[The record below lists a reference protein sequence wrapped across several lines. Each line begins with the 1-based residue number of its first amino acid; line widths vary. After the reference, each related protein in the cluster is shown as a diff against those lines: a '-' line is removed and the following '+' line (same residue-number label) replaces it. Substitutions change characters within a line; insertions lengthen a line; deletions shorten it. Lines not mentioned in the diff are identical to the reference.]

1 MRILLSNDDGIHA
14 PGIQTLAKALREFAE
29 VQVVAP
35 DRNRSGASNS
45 LTLESSLRTFTF
57 ENGDIAVQMGTPTD
71 CVYLGVN
78 ALMRPRPD
86 IVVSGINAGPNL
98 GDDVIYSG
106 TVAAAMEGRHLGF
119 PALAVS
125 LNGYQHYDTAA
136 AVTCTILRAL
146 SREPLRTGRI
156 LNINVPD
163 LPLDQIKGIR
173 VTRCGNR
180 HPADQVIPQQ
190 DPRGNTLYWIGPPGD
205 KRDAG
210 PGTDFAAVD
219 EGVDALSYLAHA
231 RNHGFQ
237 FQLGSV
243 VDINREGKTITLGEL
258 RNEKGELL
266 VAERKLPYDTLV
278 MALGSTSNDFNTP
291 GVKENCIFLDNPH
304 QARRFHQEMLNL
316 FLKYSANLG
325 ANGKVNIAIVGGGAT
340 GVELSA
346 ELHNAVKQLHSY
358 GYKGLTN
365 EALNV
370 TLVEAGERILPALP
384 PRISGAAHNELTK
397 LGVRVLTQTMVTS
410 ADAGGLH
417 TKDGEYIEA
426 DLMVW
431 AAGIKAPDFMKEIG
445 GLETNRINQLVV
457 EPTLQTT
464 RDADIF
470 AIGDCASC
478 ARPEGGFVPPR
489 AQAAHQMATCAL
501 NNILAQM
508 KGKPLK
514 AYTYKDH
521 GSLVSLSNYSTVGSL
536 MGNLMRGS
544 MMVEGRIARFVYIS
558 LYRMHQIA
566 LHGYFKTGL
575 MMLVGRINRIIRP
588 RLKLH

>member
-1 MRILLSNDDGIHA
+1 MTTPLKKIVIVGGGAGGLEMATQLGHKLGRKKKAKI
-14 PGIQTLAKALREFAE
+14 TL
-29 VQVVAP
+29 V
-35 DRNRSGASNS
+35 DRNHSHLWKPLLHEVATGS
-45 LTLESSLRTFTF
+45 L
-57 ENGDIAVQMGTPTD
+57 
-71 CVYLGVN
+71 
-78 ALMRPRPD
+78 
-86 IVVSGINAGPNL
+86 
-98 GDDVIYSG
+98 
-106 TVAAAMEGRHLGF
+106 
-119 PALAVS
+119 
-125 LNGYQHYDTAA
+125 
-136 AVTCTILRAL
+136 
-146 SREPLRTGRI
+146 
-156 LNINVPD
+156 
-163 LPLDQIKGIR
+163 
-173 VTRCGNR
+173 
-180 HPADQVIPQQ
+180 
-190 DPRGNTLYWIGPPGD
+190 
-205 KRDAG
+205 
-210 PGTDFAAVD
+210 D

-243 VDINREGKTITLGEL
+243 IDIDREAKTITIAEL
-258 RNEKGELL
+258 RDEKGELL
-266 VAERKLPYDTLV
+266 VPERKIAYDTLV

-384 PRISGAAHNELTK
+384 PRISAAAHSELTK

-410 ADAGGLH
+410 ADEGGLH

-431 AAGIKAPDFMKEIG
+431 AAGIKAPDIY
-445 GLETNRINQLVV
+445 
-457 EPTLQTT
+457 
-464 RDADIF
+464 

-478 ARPEGGFVPPR
+478 PRPEGGFVPPR
-489 AQAAHQMATCAL
+489 AQAAHQMATCAM

-508 KGKPLK
+508 NGNPLK
-514 AYTYKDH
+514 NYQYKDH
-521 GSLVSLSNYSTVGSL
+521 GSLVSLSNFSTVGSL
-536 MGNLMRGS
+536 MGNLTRGS
-544 MMVEGRIARFVYIS
+544 MMIEGRIARFVYIS

-575 MMLVGRINRIIRP
+575 MMLVGSINRVIRP